1 LRLARLGVGT
11 RAQGLGIG
19 SALLRHVLGL
29 ALEQRE
35 CLGCMAVVTDAKPGA
50 VTFYQTLGFQALE
63 GVREGLLVSEPL
75 PMFLG
80 IETIAAARTT

>member
-1 LRLARLGVGT
+1 
-11 RAQGLGIG
+11 
-19 SALLRHVLGL
+19 
-29 ALEQRE
+29 
-35 CLGCMAVVTDAKPGA
+35 MAVVTDAKPGA